1 MEELTDDEQLELWHE
16 LWLFATKKL
25 PQATTLNVFIV
36 SKPLAVIGKARMIK
50 TRPNEAKENGFHKK
64 RI

>member
-36 SKPLAVIGKARMIK
+36 SKPLAVKIEGG
-50 TRPNEAKENGFHKK
+50 ECDSSQS
-64 RI
+64 